1 MAIKKFLISDGS
13 GDTEESELD
22 SSGLR
27 TIGYN
32 DVSKIVEL
40 SNAYVIN
47 NLYVSG
53 SIFGNLTGSLS
64 GSSTS
69 SGGSTTPSTVLFTK
83 SAAPVSVGDIVAVGP
98 SGLTRCNNSNE
109 LLSNV
114 VGVVYSSG
122 SGQIQV
128 QVFGEATVSTLG
140 THSTGS
146 VMYAGSN
153 GQAVTY
159 DQIDSGQNITQ
170 VGFMSGN
177 GPGKLI
183 IQPRIFGVK
192 G

>member
-1 MAIKKFLISDGS
+1 MAIKKFLISDGD
-13 GDTEESELD
+13 GDAEESELD
-22 SSGLR
+22 SSGIR
-27 TIGYN
+27 TIGYD
-32 DVSKIVEL
+32 DVQQRVQLSKAYIVG
-40 SNAYVIN
+40 

-69 SGGSTTPSTVLFTK
+69 SGGSTTPSTITFTK
-83 SAAPVSVGDIVAVGP
+83 SASSLAIGDIVAVGS
-98 SGLTRCNNSNE
+98 SGLARCNNSND

-128 QVFGEATVSTLG
+128 QVFGEATVSTSG
-140 THSTGS
+140 SYNTGS

-159 DQIDSGQNITQ
+159 DQINSGQNITQ

-177 GPGKLI
+177 GVGKLI